1 MHLLRN
7 AVWLD
12 ISRNGKQIFN
22 LSKRSI
28 VILSDFYVSH
38 SIWLCSK
45 KCMTEE
51 FIMSKSRNKIM
62 LNFLFI
68 TNTDEIFWT
77 ICL

>member
-1 MHLLRN
+1 MHLLRM

-28 VILSDFYVSH
+28 VIFSDFYVSH

-45 KCMTEE
+45 KCMSYVVLSCL
-51 FIMSKSRNKIM
+51 MLAKIM
-62 LNFLFI
+62 QFRVNHKAV
-68 TNTDEIFWT
+68 
-77 ICL
+77 